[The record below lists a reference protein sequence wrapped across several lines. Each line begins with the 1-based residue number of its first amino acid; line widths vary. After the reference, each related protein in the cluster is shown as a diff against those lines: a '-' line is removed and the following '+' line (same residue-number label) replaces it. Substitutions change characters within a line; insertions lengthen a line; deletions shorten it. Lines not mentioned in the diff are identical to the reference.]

1 MGGGISKHDAGSIGR
16 SEAEIVNLMMPIY
29 YVDQEVTIDDIA
41 HAKIGWQMIINDT
54 APMFVQL
61 KGTENFH
68 YRSSTTMF
76 FDLFYNRLFDIHP
89 VRMKRSSKPPYILLA
104 DTTLS
109 NFILI
114 GINYLLY

>member
-68 YRSSTTMF
+68 YRSSLPTHGNIS
-76 FDLFYNRLFDIHP
+76 LKIWR
-89 VRMKRSSKPPYILLA
+89 KILPTY
-104 DTTLS
+104 DR
-109 NFILI
+109 IE
-114 GINYLLY
+114 